1 MMKIVADK
9 CNSIKGL
16 HAVKK
21 GKQIVQIRVT

>member
-1 MMKIVADK
+1 MIKIVADK

-21 GKQIVQIRVT
+21 GKQNVQIRVT